1 MKLNPNFPWRPRQNP
16 ESRANLNSNS
26 IVYRLKI
33 NSLDLPVLGGIG
45 TAVSKYSLKNG
56 RELCATSNENFV

>member
-1 MKLNPNFPWRPRQNP
+1 MAPETKSGIESKSKFKLDRL
-16 ESRANLNSNS
+16 S
-26 IVYRLKI
+26 LKI